1 MKKFICIIL
10 FASLHLFCRAQNVFD
25 TETPPDME
33 GSNSSLSSDSI
44 PESNVPHFRH
54 TWQWERNGVYKREV
68 ALDTLMDGIQN
79 FNTIFKKNISNTYL
93 GNFPSPYLSNIFI
106 TRETVQDFYPL
117 TQIRAFL
124 FKPEDATFQYD
135 NPFHPIEIFYG
146 RRKRES
152 RKPAGRMACTKY
164 PPLVECRYSL
174 PADFQRR
181 SLYEPKSQS
190 VSFFFVLVL

>member
-1 MKKFICIIL
+1 M
-10 FASLHLFCRAQNVFD
+10 HLFCRAQNVFD
-25 TETPPDME
+25 TEIPPDME

-106 TRETVQDFYPL
+106 TRETVAMETLAFFATSL
-117 TQIRAFL
+117 IVINAITLLSFQIHC
-124 FKPEDATFQYD
+124 K
-135 NPFHPIEIFYG
+135 
-146 RRKRES
+146 
-152 RKPAGRMACTKY
+152 
-164 PPLVECRYSL
+164 
-174 PADFQRR
+174 
-181 SLYEPKSQS
+181 
-190 VSFFFVLVL
+190 

>member
-1 MKKFICIIL
+1 M
-10 FASLHLFCRAQNVFD
+10 HLFCRAQNVFD
-25 TETPPDME
+25 TEIPPDME

-106 TRETVQDFYPL
+106 TRETVAMETLAFFATSL
-117 TQIRAFL
+117 IVVNAITLLSFQIHC
-124 FKPEDATFQYD
+124 K
-135 NPFHPIEIFYG
+135 
-146 RRKRES
+146 
-152 RKPAGRMACTKY
+152 
-164 PPLVECRYSL
+164 
-174 PADFQRR
+174 
-181 SLYEPKSQS
+181 
-190 VSFFFVLVL
+190 

>member
-1 MKKFICIIL
+1 M
-10 FASLHLFCRAQNVFD
+10 HLFCRAQNVFD

-124 FKPEDATFQYD
+124 FKP
-135 NPFHPIEIFYG
+135 
-146 RRKRES
+146 
-152 RKPAGRMACTKY
+152 
-164 PPLVECRYSL
+164 
-174 PADFQRR
+174 
-181 SLYEPKSQS
+181 
-190 VSFFFVLVL
+190 

>member
-25 TETPPDME
+25 TEIPPDME

-124 FKPEDATFQYD
+124 FKPEDALLFNTTT
-135 NPFHPIEIFYG
+135 PFT
-146 RRKRES
+146 RL
-152 RKPAGRMACTKY
+152 KY
-164 PPLVECRYSL
+164 
-174 PADFQRR
+174 
-181 SLYEPKSQS
+181 
-190 VSFFFVLVL
+190 FFVCVIKHDSSIEYTKP

>member
-1 MKKFICIIL
+1 M
-10 FASLHLFCRAQNVFD
+10 HLFCRAQNVFD
-25 TETPPDME
+25 TEIPPDME

-117 TQIRAFL
+117 TQIR
-124 FKPEDATFQYD
+124 
-135 NPFHPIEIFYG
+135 
-146 RRKRES
+146 
-152 RKPAGRMACTKY
+152 C
-164 PPLVECRYSL
+164 V
-174 PADFQRR
+174 
-181 SLYEPKSQS
+181 
-190 VSFFFVLVL
+190 

>member
-1 MKKFICIIL
+1 M
-10 FASLHLFCRAQNVFD
+10 HLFCRAQNVFD

-124 FKPEDATFQYD
+124 FKPEDALLFNTTT
-135 NPFHPIEIFYG
+135 PFT
-146 RRKRES
+146 RL
-152 RKPAGRMACTKY
+152 KY
-164 PPLVECRYSL
+164 FTGGGKGKAENLLECRYSL

>member
-1 MKKFICIIL
+1 M
-10 FASLHLFCRAQNVFD
+10 HLFCRAQNVFD

-106 TRETVQDFYPL
+106 TRETVAMETLAFFATSL
-117 TQIRAFL
+117 IVVNAITLLSFQIHC
-124 FKPEDATFQYD
+124 K
-135 NPFHPIEIFYG
+135 
-146 RRKRES
+146 
-152 RKPAGRMACTKY
+152 
-164 PPLVECRYSL
+164 
-174 PADFQRR
+174 
-181 SLYEPKSQS
+181 
-190 VSFFFVLVL
+190 